1 MELNKAKTPL
11 FSFQGKQFTD
21 WRTTLPYPQNLLRNL
36 AKAGCQ
42 TEYTMIP
49 DIDMIPNPRMDLML
63 EDFFTSQREPKQCQ
77 SSNSSCAYVVPVYE
91 IADDVT

>member
-1 MELNKAKTPL
+1 MLNVQYFA
-11 FSFQGKQFTD
+11 FQGKQFTD
-21 WRTTLPYPQNLLRNL
+21 WRTILPYPQNLLRNL

-77 SSNSSCAYVVPVYE
+77 TGNSSCAYVVPVYE

>member
-1 MELNKAKTPL
+1 MLATRDEEMM
-11 FSFQGKQFTD
+11 S
-21 WRTTLPYPQNLLRNL
+21 WRQSYAYPQNLLRNL

-77 SSNSSCAYVVPVYE
+77 ASNSSCAYVVPVYE
-91 IADDVT
+91 IAEDVR